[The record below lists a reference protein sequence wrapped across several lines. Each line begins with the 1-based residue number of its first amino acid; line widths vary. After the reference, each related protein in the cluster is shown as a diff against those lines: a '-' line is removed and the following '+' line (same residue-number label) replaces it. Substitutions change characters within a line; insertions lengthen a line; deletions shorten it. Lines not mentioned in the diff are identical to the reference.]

1 MLKPIERPLR
11 FDPDELNDFFAT
23 TVQRTLET
31 RATPIE
37 DLTCLIDN
45 LLDVPF
51 GGIRFQL
58 SPVTSENVL
67 QVIKNLRSDCST
79 GADQIPARFI
89 KMIAEC
95 LPVPLTS
102 IINNCIAK
110 AYFPK
115 QWKIARVSPVPKI
128 NNPVSNDQLRSISVL
143 PVLSKVFKKLVA
155 IQMTNYVDHVH
166 LLHDRISAFRK
177 GHSAALMGI
186 RDNIRYAM
194 KRKEVTLM
202 VLADFSKAFG
212 TISFSATIVKFYKL
226 GFSKP
231 FLKWLLSYL
240 SGRSQFVQID
250 DRKSSYQS
258 SQYGVPQG
266 SILGPMIFNLYVS
279 DLHEVTPP
287 SMECVQYADDTS
299 LYSHF
304 NVKELDSRAVDMNET
319 LASITN
325 WSQDSNLALNPAKT
339 KCMLFSTPQMS
350 SYHSLAER
358 PIHLSVGDK
367 PLERVHSIKL
377 LGVHITDTL
386 KRDDHVKHLA
396 SSCYSVLAALRKIK
410 NLTNYQLRK
419 HLVEGLVLSRLDFN
433 DIICDPPQ
441 EFDAKGE
448 STLTTRLH
456 DTLSVP

>member
-1 MLKPIERPLR
+1 MLKPSARPLQ

-23 TVQRTLET
+23 TAQRTLET

-45 LLDVPF
+45 LPDVPS
-51 GGIRFQL
+51 GGMRFQL

-79 GADQIPARFI
+79 GADQIPTRFI
-89 KMIAEC
+89 KMVAEC
-95 LPVPLTS
+95 LAVPLTS

-128 NNPVSNDQLRSISVL
+128 DNPVSKDQLRPISVL
-143 PVLSKVFKKLVA
+143 PVLSKVFEKLVA
-155 IQMTNYVDHVH
+155 IQMTNYADHAH

-177 GHSAALMGI
+177 GHSTTTALMGV
-186 RDNIRYAM
+186 RDDIRYAM

-202 VLADFSKAFG
+202 VLADFSKAFD

-304 NVKELDSRAVDMNET
+304 KSGSA
-319 LASITN
+319 
-325 WSQDSNLALNPAKT
+325 
-339 KCMLFSTPQMS
+339 
-350 SYHSLAER
+350 
-358 PIHLSVGDK
+358 
-367 PLERVHSIKL
+367 
-377 LGVHITDTL
+377 
-386 KRDDHVKHLA
+386 
-396 SSCYSVLAALRKIK
+396 
-410 NLTNYQLRK
+410 
-419 HLVEGLVLSRLDFN
+419 
-433 DIICDPPQ
+433 
-441 EFDAKGE
+441 
-448 STLTTRLH
+448 
-456 DTLSVP
+456 